1 MAEVS
6 PDTVEEL
13 PNPHDHQEKVS
24 DEEPEVKQKL
34 IVAEAEALAL
44 IAERIYKDEF
54 PAVPKDM
61 QKAVSP
67 AEASDL
73 LQWVTKDRFVKFTSF
88 LEKKWEAHR
97 SSACVKDEPESVF
110 RARWSVDTYYTFL
123 REFQEQVGEQNTVVD
138 AVKVMLGELIFP
150 VEAQG
155 RLLESVKADA
165 DLQSVNILDM
175 GKIVDLAWEKHV
187 SSCQPFLQRSIAQN
201 QKKYKELW
209 LLKLCTTGQDELVKL
224 LRDFVVESKP
234 HDFVPALSPTEMPTP
249 DLQSW
254 AKGVLCA
261 LPKCLR
267 SIVETSTA
275 TALQEVKLAHAEF
288 ADEPGFLKN
297 FLQDFYYE
305 NMQKIISQNKDA
317 TYCFLPGLPTM
328 IISDVSERKVVEDL
342 IPTVTPTDAK
352 TFLAVLQKR
361 QEECLAWVAKENL
374 QEVRDMWANQ
384 HYYAIFKEVM
394 LSRCAG
400 DAKKHAATRSIHEV
414 DAPSAVTDVLPLV
427 SVAVGDMFSSPPR
440 KARRLHTEPTS
451 QIPLTLVF
459 SDVHTKVDLG
469 VGNVKTIQACVLYFP
484 DAVRH
489 VNVPVKGSRE
499 TESAAIFSVLM
510 TDLTAPGVFDAWR
523 DAASQLNTLLLNDR
537 STQVDGAPVFIE
549 IVDLEVVEEKR
560 KHMTPMRKLASNS
573 RTTFRLL
580 PQVNACNM
588 LGTVRPEMQLVTSNF
603 ASLGQL
609 APFLVSV
616 VGVIGHVSDPYTSNN
631 DNHLQNIRV
640 HNGNGQAV
648 IVKAFDR
655 QVGHPAF
662 KIGNR
667 VLLYFISATT
677 GSAGRAGCFWLF
689 NDAHVVCTHSD
700 CAVESV
706 REEIAPS

>member
-1 MAEVS
+1 MSEESQFSS
-6 PDTVEEL
+6 PEEEEM
-13 PNPHDHQEKVS
+13 NQGQEKAS
-24 DEEPEVKQKL
+24 DEEQGGKQKL
-34 IVAEAEALAL
+34 IDAEAAALAL

-61 QKAVSP
+61 QTAVSP

-73 LQWVTKDRFVKFTSF
+73 LQWVTKDQFVKFTSF
-88 LEKKWEAHR
+88 LEQKWEAHR
-97 SSACVKDEPESVF
+97 GSACVKEEPESVF
-110 RARWSVDTYYTFL
+110 RARWSVDTYYLFL
-123 REFQEQVGEQNTVVD
+123 REFHEQFGEQNTVVD
-138 AVKVMLGELIFP
+138 AVKVMLGERMFP
-150 VEAQG
+150 DDAQG
-155 RLLESVKADA
+155 RLLQSVKADA
-165 DLQSVNILDM
+165 DLQRVGVLDM
-175 GKIVDLAWEKHV
+175 GKIVDLAWEEHV
-187 SSCQPFLQRSIAQN
+187 SSCLPFLQRSIAQN

-254 AKGVLCA
+254 AKGVLSA
-261 LPKCLR
+261 LPMCLR

-275 TALQEVKLAHAEF
+275 KALLEVKLAHAEF
-288 ADEPGFLKN
+288 AYEPGFETN

-305 NMQKIISQNKDA
+305 NMQNIISQNKEA
-317 TYCFLPGLPTM
+317 IYCFLPGLPTM
-328 IISDVSERKVVEDL
+328 IITDVSERKVVEDL

-352 TFLAVLQKR
+352 TFLDVLQKR
-361 QEECLAWVAKENL
+361 QEESLAWVPEENL
-374 QEVRDMWANQ
+374 QEVQDMWANQ
-384 HYYAIFKEVM
+384 NYYSIFKEVM
-394 LSRCAG
+394 SSRCAVDG
-400 DAKKHAATRSIHEV
+400 KKHAATQSAHEV
-414 DAPSAVTDVLPLV
+414 GAPSAVTDALPLV
-427 SVAVGDMFSSPPR
+427 SVSLGDMFASPR
-440 KARRLHTEPTS
+440 KARRLDLGMTS
-451 QIPLTLVF
+451 QVPLTLVF
-459 SDVHTKVDLG
+459 SDVHMKVELG

-537 STQVDGAPVFIE
+537 STQVEGAPVFIE
-549 IVDLEVVEEKR
+549 IVDVEVVEERR
-560 KHMTPMRKLASNS
+560 KHTTPMRKLASNS

-580 PQVNACNM
+580 PQGNACNM

-603 ASLGQL
+603 AILGQP

-631 DNHLQNIRV
+631 DNSLQNVRV

-677 GSAGRAGCFWLF
+677 GSAGRAGSFWLF

-700 CAVESV
+700 CAVEAV